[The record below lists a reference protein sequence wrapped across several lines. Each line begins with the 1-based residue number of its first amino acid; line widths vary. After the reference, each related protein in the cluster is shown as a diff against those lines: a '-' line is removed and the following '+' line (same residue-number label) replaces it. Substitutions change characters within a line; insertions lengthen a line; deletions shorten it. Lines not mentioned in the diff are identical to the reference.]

1 MQFGNRI
8 RELREET
15 GLTQKELAERL
26 DVRISYVNKVEQ
38 ERLYFSDSLLAKFIH
53 RLAEEFNGDEDE
65 LLLLADKV
73 SDAVRKR
80 VRERLEAFKEIAGL
94 NDQQLDKVVA

>member
-26 DVRISYVNKVEQ
+26 DVRISYVNVPFGE
-38 ERLYFSDSLLAKFIH
+38 
-53 RLAEEFNGDEDE
+53 
-65 LLLLADKV
+65 
-73 SDAVRKR
+73 
-80 VRERLEAFKEIAGL
+80 
-94 NDQQLDKVVA
+94 